1 MSTMTFAIRPSR
13 RERMK
18 KRTKQKQKKPQIPE
32 TFAHQPFLN
41 LDKLYRQAAAGPKPI
56 ETRTDTPPQKNEDD
70 IFLEAMRGVREIRAF
85 REIALQKRRL
95 SVSLKRGKT
104 RAEGLDELEGI
115 ISGERS
121 IRLSDTQEYVEWV
134 NPVYGREL
142 IRELHRGRFAVQ
154 DCIDLH
160 GFTLTEAVNALQDFL
175 AEARQRGFRCVK
187 IIHGRGLRS
196 PQGPVLKN
204 AVISFLSSRY
214 RKHVIG
220 FVTARKNDSG
230 LGALYVLLA

>member
-1 MSTMTFAIRPSR
+1 MTFAIRPSR

-18 KRTKQKQKKPQIPE
+18 KRTKQKQKKPQVPE

-41 LDKLYRQAAAGPKPI
+41 LDKLYRTAVASPKPA
-56 ETRTDTPPQKNEDD
+56 ETGTGTPLQKSEND
-70 IFLEAMRGVREIRAF
+70 IFREAMKEVCEIRAF
-85 REIALQKRRL
+85 REIAVQKRPL
-95 SVSLKRGKT
+95 SVSLKRGKA
-104 RAEGLDELEGI
+104 RDEGLKELEGI
-115 ISGERS
+115 IRGERS
-121 IRLSDTQEYVEWV
+121 IRLSDTQEYVEWI
-134 NPVYGREL
+134 NPVYSREL
-142 IRELHRGRFAVQ
+142 VRELHRGRFAVQ

-160 GFTLTEAVNALQDFL
+160 GFTLTEAVNALQEFL

-220 FVTARKNDSG
+220 FATARKNDSG

>member
-1 MSTMTFAIRPSR
+1 MTFAIRPSR

-41 LDKLYRQAAAGPKPI
+41 LDKLYRKAAAGPKPI

>member
-41 LDKLYRQAAAGPKPI
+41 LDKLYRKAAAGPKPI

-187 IIHGRGLRS
+187 
-196 PQGPVLKN
+196 
-204 AVISFLSSRY
+204 SFMA
-214 RKHVIG
+214 G
-220 FVTARKNDSG
+220 DSG
-230 LGALYVLLA
+230 LRKVRY